1 MFWALSHESGLFH
14 RAFSLISKQ
23 CKFLIWYHSQNQ
35 ETEIKMMPSLPKSPP
50 PSTHPATRMMTGI
63 ISHMKKGVKN
73 VQSAYIWIW
82 STYLSVQA
90 SYRKNNSSD
99 FVQEKRVLSLINN
112 NKSSPWQEWNN
123 KEVILAELTGR
134 N

>member
-1 MFWALSHESGLFH
+1 M
-14 RAFSLISKQ
+14 I
-23 CKFLIWYHSQNQ
+23 
-35 ETEIKMMPSLPKSPP
+35 PSLPKSPP

-73 VQSAYIWIW
+73 VQSGYIWIW

-99 FVQEKRVLSLINN
+99 FVQEKRVLSHH
-112 NKSSPWQEWNN
+112 QQQQQQQQ
-123 KEVILAELTGR
+123 ELTMAGMEQ
-134 N
+134 

>member
-1 MFWALSHESGLFH
+1 
-14 RAFSLISKQ
+14 
-23 CKFLIWYHSQNQ
+23 
-35 ETEIKMMPSLPKSPP
+35 
-50 PSTHPATRMMTGI
+50 
-63 ISHMKKGVKN
+63 
-73 VQSAYIWIW
+73 
-82 STYLSVQA
+82 VQA

-112 NKSSPWQEWNN
+112 NNKSSPWQEWNN